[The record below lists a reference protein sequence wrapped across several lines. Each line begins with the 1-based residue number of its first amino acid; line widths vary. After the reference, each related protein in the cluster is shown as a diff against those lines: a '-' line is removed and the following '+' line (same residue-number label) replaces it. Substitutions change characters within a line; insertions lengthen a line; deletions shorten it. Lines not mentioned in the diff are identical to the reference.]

1 MSLKRKAEHLTF
13 CSAWVSQYDNS
24 EKVKYLWVNIGEKE
38 TLKEKT
44 KKCLIIF
51 FFIYFNNNS
60 NNNNSGNKNTS
71 TKLPRESTAFPAVK
85 TIPWWKYYK
94 TISKNMNSVK
104 ATKVRSKHQQEK
116 TVKQCKNK
124 IKDIY
129 GKSKDDIT
137 NLGHLL
143 TSLNFIIISTK
154 SLE

>member
-1 MSLKRKAEHLTF
+1 
-13 CSAWVSQYDNS
+13 
-24 EKVKYLWVNIGEKE
+24 
-38 TLKEKT
+38 
-44 KKCLIIF
+44 
-51 FFIYFNNNS
+51 
-60 NNNNSGNKNTS
+60 
-71 TKLPRESTAFPAVK
+71 
-85 TIPWWKYYK
+85 
-94 TISKNMNSVK
+94 MNSV
-104 ATKVRSKHQQEK
+104 KVRSKHQQEK

>member
-1 MSLKRKAEHLTF
+1 
-13 CSAWVSQYDNS
+13 
-24 EKVKYLWVNIGEKE
+24 
-38 TLKEKT
+38 
-44 KKCLIIF
+44 
-51 FFIYFNNNS
+51 
-60 NNNNSGNKNTS
+60 
-71 TKLPRESTAFPAVK
+71 
-85 TIPWWKYYK
+85 
-94 TISKNMNSVK
+94 MNSVK